1 MALKRSYLA
10 NELRAHAASR
20 HGQDDIG
27 VLGGV
32 GENEFRYGAEDSL
45 QVGGGVGQILA
56 RIHEPIT
63 NHPAFRLGQNLLIGG
78 KIDFLAGTGMT
89 LLRRQPDGS
98 WRFARAI
105 NNSVLAPG
113 R

>member
-1 MALKRSYLA
+1 MKPP
-10 NELRAHAASR
+10 NELTISIPAS
-20 HGQDDIG
+20 I
-27 VLGGV
+27 
-32 GENEFRYGAEDSL
+32 ASL
-45 QVGGGVGQILA
+45 RDLDLIEKVILA

-63 NHPAFRLGQNLLIGG
+63 NHPAFRLDQNLLIGA

-98 WRFARAI
+98 WRFAQGI